1 MHAPILLHFF
11 FSGAPFDK
19 SLRLLSSSRVPCE
32 VHQQRQPAMYA
43 LTPRYHLPPLRRSP
57 PPPCQAATTPPPP
70 PSLPAPSRAA
80 PDELRSTW
88 PQRAW
93 TLAGSAAILSSLSTS
108 ASLAAAS
115 GSGVESAAA
124 ALAAYSLADLA
135 TGMYHWFVDN
145 YGDASTPVFGAQ
157 IAAFQGHH
165 RYPSTITLRDPC
177 NNLHALARAAA
188 LALAPA
194 DAALFAA
201 GGPAWAHAFA
211 GAFAACV
218 VLSQQSH
225 AWAHEKLTRLPP
237 GVEALQGAGVLVS
250 RAQHAAH
257 HRRPYDTN
265 YCIVSGM
272 WNGVLDRYSVFEA
285 LEMVVY
291 LRTGVR
297 PRSWDETDTSWMEDT
312 SRADD
317 PAYEEAAATGDG
329 S

>member
-1 MHAPILLHFF
+1 
-11 FSGAPFDK
+11 
-19 SLRLLSSSRVPCE
+19 
-32 VHQQRQPAMYA
+32 MYT
-43 LTPRYHLPPLRRSP
+43 LTPRSHLPPLRRSP
-57 PPPCQAATTPPPP
+57 PPCQAASTTTTTPPPP
-70 PSLPAPSRAA
+70 PSLSVPSRAG

-108 ASLAAAS
+108 ASLVAAGA
-115 GSGVESAAA
+115 GSPAAPLAA

-135 TGMYHWFVDN
+135 TGVYHWLVDN
-145 YGDASTPVFGAQ
+145 YGDASTPVLAAQ

-165 RYPSTITLRDPC
+165 RHPFTRDPC

-188 LALAPA
+188 LS
-194 DAALFAA
+194 AA
-201 GGPAWAHAFA
+201 GAPPAAHAFA

-218 VLSQQSH
+218 VLSQQFH
-225 AWAHEKLTRLPP
+225 AWAHETRRQLPP

-272 WNGVLDRYSVFEA
+272 WNGVLDRYRVFEA

-291 LRTGVR
+291 FRTGIR
-297 PRSWDETDTSWMEDT
+297 PRSWDDTDASWMEVT
-312 SRADD
+312 GADV
-317 PAYEEAAATGDG
+317 AATATAGDDG
-329 S
+329 SLQTASISSDCD

>member
-1 MHAPILLHFF
+1 
-11 FSGAPFDK
+11 
-19 SLRLLSSSRVPCE
+19 
-32 VHQQRQPAMYA
+32 MYT
-43 LTPRYHLPPLRRSP
+43 LTPRCHLPTVRRS
-57 PPPCQAATTPPPP
+57 PPPCQAATTTSPAPLPPAS
-70 PSLPAPSRAA
+70 PSLSAPSRAD

-108 ASLAAAS
+108 ASLVAAG
-115 GSGVESAAA
+115 GSAGGSAAESLAA

-135 TGMYHWFVDN
+135 TGFYHWFVDN
-145 YGDASTPVFGAQ
+145 YGDADTPVFGAQ

-165 RYPSTITLRDPC
+165 RYPSTITRREPC

-188 LALAPA
+188 LALVPF
-194 DAALFAA
+194 DAALSAA
-201 GGPAWAHAFA
+201 SAPAAAHAFA

-218 VLSQQSH
+218 VLSQQFH
-225 AWAHEKLTRLPP
+225 AWAHEKRRRLPP

-257 HRRPYDTN
+257 HRQPYNTN

-272 WNGVLDRYSVFEA
+272 WNGVLDRYRVFEA
-285 LEMVVY
+285 LEMVVF

-297 PRSWDETDTSWMEDT
+297 PRSWDETDASWMEV
-312 SRADD
+312 AGDD
-317 PAYEEAAATGDG
+317 HVAATAAAGDDG
-329 S
+329 LLQTASSISSD